1 MEGKHVNQALEA
13 GPFVGL
19 RLLDVRIALNYAST
33 VMDSETT
40 LWLIDGFL
48 LFVLFV
54 VAPSIAAAI
63 GYAAWKCQLKNFGR
77 GLYWTAFV
85 TLGGVSGF
93 LLVFAQ
99 RMQAD
104 VRTWQYLLQLA
115 CFVLGALLLGVAM
128 GCAVAIFTFRWRAL
142 SQKPPDLIP

>member
-1 MEGKHVNQALEA
+1 
-13 GPFVGL
+13 
-19 RLLDVRIALNYAST
+19 
-33 VMDSETT
+33 MDSETT

-63 GYAAWKCQLKNFGR
+63 GYAAWKGKLKKFDR
-77 GLYWTAFV
+77 GMYWAAV
-85 TLGGVSGF
+85 VALGGVSAF

-99 RMQAD
+99 RMHAD

-115 CFVLGALLLGVAM
+115 CFLLGALLLGVAM
-128 GCAVAIFTFRWRAL
+128 GCAVAIFTFRRRAL
-142 SQKPPDLIP
+142 SQEPPDLMP

>member
-1 MEGKHVNQALEA
+1 
-13 GPFVGL
+13 
-19 RLLDVRIALNYAST
+19 
-33 VMDSETT
+33 MDSKTT

-63 GYAAWKCQLKNFGR
+63 GYAAWKGQLKNFGR
-77 GLYWTAFV
+77 GLYWTAFA
-85 TLGGVSGF
+85 TSGGVSGF